1 VLYILKSGRLA
12 QETVVYIEEQNKY
25 PTVSSLFSP
34 LLSYLLQGLSK
45 WELQTTKRKVQFE
58 LRKIRENEIFGH

>member
-25 PTVSSLFSP
+25 PT
-34 LLSYLLQGLSK
+34 GLSK